1 MMSRVPEKNARERRK
16 SAVYANHQTF
26 PMLLERLTE
35 SGNDRE
41 DVLHGDSAQQLRLSV
56 LHNLQA
62 LLNCDH
68 YSSGADLS
76 SWPHVSTSTL
86 NFGIR
91 ALAGKFVSQVSWES
105 IECAIRE
112 AILHFEPRIMPQ
124 ELTITGMQGD
134 QKLNAHNILC
144 FEIRGHLLCSSRPL
158 AFAFSSHVDLE
169 NGRFELVDGG

>member
-1 MMSRVPEKNARERRK
+1 MSRIPEKNAGVCRFPAIYGDYRA
-16 SAVYANHQTF
+16 S

-35 SGNDRE
+35 NGNDGE
-41 DVLHGDSAQQLRLSV
+41 QISFGNSAQQLRLSV

-91 ALAGKFVSQVSWES
+91 ALAGKFISQVNWES

-112 AILHFEPRIMPQ
+112 AIIHFEPRIMPQ
-124 ELTITGMQGD
+124 ELTITGMRGD
-134 QKLNAHNILC
+134 QQLNAHNILC
-144 FEIRGHLLCSSRPL
+144 FEIRGHLLGFSRPL
-158 AFAFSSHVDLE
+158 AFTFSSHVDLE
-169 NGRFELVDGG
+169 NGHFELVDGG